1 MVDLSLTD
9 EEKAL
14 LRATLDFANLAEIK
28 TVDQVHRLFK
38 RFIVQKIQK
47 SEVDAFKN
55 DQTELRNW
63 LDLLMKQEGRRNTQL
78 LKKVDKLLSNTAYAE
93 LGIENGVIG
102 IKKFKFP
109 GVQSCYSYAVA
120 LLIDRNK
127 ALTPFLRRCVAPE
140 CGIYFLAERKRGRT
154 PNFCCE
160 EHKIPAQNAQNL
172 KRVNKYYGKY
182 KAE

>member
-1 MVDLSLTD
+1 MDSTLGT
-9 EEKAL
+9 EEQVL
-14 LRATLDFANLAEIK
+14 LMATLKFANLAEIK
-28 TVDQVHRLFK
+28 SVDQVHKLFK
-38 RFIVQKIQK
+38 SFIVQKIQK

-109 GVQSCYSYAVA
+109 GVQSCYAYAVA

-127 ALTPFLRRCVAPE
+127 ALTPFLRRCAAPE
-140 CGIYFLAERKRGRT
+140 CGIYFLAKKKRGGK
-154 PNFCCE
+154 PNYCCE
-160 EHKIPAQNAQNL
+160 EHKDAAQNAQNL
-172 KRVNKYYGKY
+172 KRVNKYYGKL
-182 KAE
+182 